1 MPSASRRKA
10 KKLKTL
16 TILNHHSSPADQL
29 QGAAVSSNHSKKMEG
44 SLNGTLQNTQNEETQ
59 SLSQDKEVAVEVD
72 EETPQTPSEEL
83 VESSKVEETQED
95 VTESVA
101 ETFESDAVKD
111 AQDESSK
118 ELESDTVEL
127 ELKEQQEEKEKDLA
141 PSEDNNNN
149 NEASSVSGNEGL
161 GETEVVETVVK
172 DMEVGEEEE
181 NVLSSVVTVKL
192 QEETSEV
199 FGDSSLP
206 PTGDVVSEET
216 VETSVAKSD
225 ESDKIVAPTIIEKSL
240 DLEPTLDEKVG
251 EPSGG
256 QEESSNE
263 SAKETSQPSPS
274 VPEAESTENQTIGP
288 VTQSEN
294 SSWKSCCGLLEI
306 VMGGSR

>member
-1 MPSASRRKA
+1 
-10 KKLKTL
+10 
-16 TILNHHSSPADQL
+16 
-29 QGAAVSSNHSKKMEG
+29 MEG
-44 SLNGTLQNTQNEETQ
+44 SLNGTYQNTQNEETQ

-181 NVLSSVVTVKL
+181 NVLSSVVTDKL

-199 FGDSSLP
+199 FRDSSLP